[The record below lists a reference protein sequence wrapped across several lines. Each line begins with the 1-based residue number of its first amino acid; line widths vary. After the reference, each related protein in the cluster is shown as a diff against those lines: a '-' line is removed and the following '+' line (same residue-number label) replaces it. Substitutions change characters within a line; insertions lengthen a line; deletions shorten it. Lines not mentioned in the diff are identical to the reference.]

1 MSVCTCLHLPSNN
14 TYFLHHSVIDGSGT
28 EILCWSE
35 NDQGL
40 LLSAYFYGYII
51 FQIFGG
57 TLAEKIGTK
66 IVLGSTTLFG
76 AIITLI
82 IPVASK
88 QNLWIVFALRI
99 LQGLAAGVTYPS
111 LPPMVMR

>member
-1 MSVCTCLHLPSNN
+1 MSVCTCLHLPSNT
-14 TYFLHHSVIDGSGT
+14 TYFWPHSVIDSSGT